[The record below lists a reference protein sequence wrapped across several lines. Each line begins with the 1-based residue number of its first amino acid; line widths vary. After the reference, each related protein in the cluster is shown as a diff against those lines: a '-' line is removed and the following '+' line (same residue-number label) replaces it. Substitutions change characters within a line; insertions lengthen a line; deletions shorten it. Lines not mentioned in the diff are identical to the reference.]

1 MKKLLTVVSIL
12 CVFLFSTSALAQA
25 RASQPLPDGPGKA
38 LVENICSSCHSVATI
53 TRAAGYSTAQQ
64 WHDLFSTMIELPSAQ
79 ANTIAAYLAE
89 YFPEDISRRPTLIT
103 GDVEID
109 IIEWTARTRPD

>member
-1 MKKLLTVVSIL
+1 
-12 CVFLFSTSALAQA
+12 
-25 RASQPLPDGPGKA
+25 
-38 LVENICSSCHSVATI
+38 
-53 TRAAGYSTAQQ
+53 
-64 WHDLFSTMIELPSAQ
+64 MIELPSAQ

-109 IIEWTARTRPD
+109 IIEWTAPTLGHSAYATRLRHPTGLFGGPVCGLA